1 MEMLMLHFFW
11 SPYIFR
17 EDSYR
22 KYEAN
27 NAEICKYARR
37 VLGKYTDVHL
47 DNFTASRVTRNPSDI
62 LLGHTTFDPVGGLS
76 DDWVRDNALA
86 SGEPCHPNTYLMV
99 PILPVQI
106 AEHKKWSPF
115 VDSQFDAA
123 RLIFGICGDYW
134 YEQIQALPADT
145 PIGRIKH
152 KLVRIDMGCEAR
164 LFGTPRRY
172 SPESMNG
179 LLHLSDLQPHKGFDM
194 LLDSIDPARMRLHL
208 GSGSLRNHA
217 NQRVRIRDK
226 EVISLG
232 WMDNSNPQ
240 VDRFVK
246 EQCAFY
252 IHTSS
257 LDAQA
262 TAILEN
268 CARGLVP
275 IVTPESGFRSPHA
288 IYLTQDPARNR
299 EIILAAMAM
308 SPAEYE
314 ARSTGVVEQIRT
326 NHAWETVFGT
336 VWETIQADIRH
347 RHTA

>member
-1 MEMLMLHFFW
+1 MLHFFW

-17 EDSYR
+17 EDSYS

-27 NAEICKYARR
+27 NAEICKHARR
-37 VLGKYTDVHL
+37 VLGKHTDIHL
-47 DNFTASRVTRNPSDI
+47 ESFTASRVTRNPSDI
-62 LLGHTTFDPVGGLS
+62 LLGHTTFDPAGGVS
-76 DDWVRDNALA
+76 DDWVRDNAL
-86 SGEPCHPNTYLMV
+86 SPGEPCHPNTYIMV

-123 RLIFGICGDYW
+123 RLIFGICGEYW
-134 YEQIQALPADT
+134 YEQIQALPVDT

-164 LFGTPRRY
+164 LFGSPRRY
-172 SPESMNG
+172 TPESMNG
-179 LLHLSDLQPHKGFDM
+179 LLHLSDLQPHKGFDL
-194 LLDSIDPARMRLHL
+194 LLDSIDPSRMRLHL
-208 GSGSLRNHA
+208 GSGNLRSYP
-217 NQRVRIRDK
+217 NQRVRIHDK

-240 VDRFVK
+240 VDHFVK

-288 IYLTQDPARNR
+288 IYLTQDTARNR

-314 ARSTGVVEQIRT
+314 ARSAGVVEQIRT
-326 NHAWETVFGT
+326 NHSWETVFGT
-336 VWETIQADIRH
+336 VWETIQADMRQ
-347 RHTA
+347 RYTA

>member
-1 MEMLMLHFFW
+1 MLHFFW

-27 NAEICKYARR
+27 NAEICKHARR
-37 VLGKYTDVHL
+37 VLGKHTDIHL
-47 DNFTASRVTRNPSDI
+47 ESFTASRVTRNPSDI
-62 LLGHTTFDPVGGLS
+62 LLGHTTFDPAGGVS
-76 DDWVRDNALA
+76 DDWVRDNAL
-86 SGEPCHPNTYLMV
+86 SPGEPCHPNTYIMV

-123 RLIFGICGDYW
+123 RLIFGICGEYW
-134 YEQIQALPADT
+134 YEQIQALPVDT

-164 LFGTPRRY
+164 LFGSPRRY
-172 SPESMNG
+172 TPESMNG
-179 LLHLSDLQPHKGFDM
+179 LLHLSDLQPHKGFDL
-194 LLDSIDPARMRLHL
+194 LLDSIDPSRMRLHL
-208 GSGSLRNHA
+208 GSGNLRSYP
-217 NQRVRIRDK
+217 NQRVRIHDK

-240 VDRFVK
+240 VDHFVK

-288 IYLTQDPARNR
+288 IYLTQDTARNR

-314 ARSTGVVEQIRT
+314 ARSAGVVEQIRT
-326 NHAWETVFGT
+326 NHSWETVFGT
-336 VWETIQADIRH
+336 VWETIQADMRQ
-347 RHTA
+347 RYTA

>member
-1 MEMLMLHFFW
+1 MLHFFW

-17 EDSYR
+17 EDSYN

-27 NAEICKYARR
+27 NAEICKHARR
-37 VLGKYTDVHL
+37 VLGKHTDIHL
-47 DNFTASRVTRNPSDI
+47 ESFTASRVTRNPSDI
-62 LLGHTTFDPVGGLS
+62 LLGHTTFDPAGGVS
-76 DDWVRDNALA
+76 DDWVRDNAL
-86 SGEPCHPNTYLMV
+86 SPGEPCHPNTYIMV

-123 RLIFGICGDYW
+123 RLIFGICGEYW
-134 YEQIQALPADT
+134 YEQIQALPVDT

-172 SPESMNG
+172 TPESMNG
-179 LLHLSDLQPHKGFDM
+179 LLHLSDLQPHKGFDL
-194 LLDSIDPARMRLHL
+194 LLDSIDPSRMRLHL
-208 GSGSLRNHA
+208 GSGNLRSYP
-217 NQRVRIRDK
+217 NQRLRIRDK

-240 VDRFVK
+240 VDHFVK

-288 IYLTQDPARNR
+288 IYLTQDTARNR

-314 ARSTGVVEQIRT
+314 ARSAGVVEQIRT
-326 NHAWETVFGT
+326 NHSWETVFGT
-336 VWETIQADIRH
+336 VWETIQADMRQ
-347 RHTA
+347 RYRA

>member
-1 MEMLMLHFFW
+1 M
-11 SPYIFR
+11 
-17 EDSYR
+17 
-22 KYEAN
+22 
-27 NAEICKYARR
+27 
-37 VLGKYTDVHL
+37 
-47 DNFTASRVTRNPSDI
+47 TRNPSDI
-62 LLGHTTFDPVGGLS
+62 LLGHTTFDPAGGVS
-76 DDWVRDNALA
+76 DDWVRDNAL
-86 SGEPCHPNTYLMV
+86 SPGEPCHPNTYIMV

-123 RLIFGICGDYW
+123 RLIFGICGEYW
-134 YEQIQALPADT
+134 YEQIQALPVDT

-172 SPESMNG
+172 TPESMNG
-179 LLHLSDLQPHKGFDM
+179 LLHLSDLQPHKGFDL
-194 LLDSIDPARMRLHL
+194 LLDSIDPSRMRLHL
-208 GSGSLRNHA
+208 GSGNLRSYP
-217 NQRVRIRDK
+217 NQRLRIRDK

-240 VDRFVK
+240 VDHFVK

-288 IYLTQDPARNR
+288 IYLTQDTARNR

-314 ARSTGVVEQIRT
+314 ARSAGVVEQIRT
-326 NHAWETVFGT
+326 NHSWETVFGT
-336 VWETIQADIRH
+336 VWETIQADMRQ
-347 RHTA
+347 RYRA

>member
-1 MEMLMLHFFW
+1 MLHFFW

-17 EDSYR
+17 EDSYS

-27 NAEICKYARR
+27 NAEICKHARR
-37 VLGKYTDVHL
+37 VLGKHTDIHL
-47 DNFTASRVTRNPSDI
+47 ESFTASRVTRNPSDI
-62 LLGHTTFDPVGGLS
+62 LLGHTTFDPAGGVS
-76 DDWVRDNALA
+76 DDWVRDNAL
-86 SGEPCHPNTYLMV
+86 SPGEPCHPNTYIMV

-123 RLIFGICGDYW
+123 RLIFGICGEYW
-134 YEQIQALPADT
+134 YEQIQALPVDT

-164 LFGTPRRY
+164 LFGSPRRY
-172 SPESMNG
+172 TPESMNG
-179 LLHLSDLQPHKGFDM
+179 LLHLSDLQPHKGFDL
-194 LLDSIDPARMRLHL
+194 LLDSIDPSRMRLHL
-208 GSGSLRNHA
+208 GSGNLRSYP
-217 NQRVRIRDK
+217 NQRIRIHDK

-288 IYLTQDPARNR
+288 IYLTQDTARNR

-314 ARSTGVVEQIRT
+314 ARSAGVVEQIRT
-326 NHAWETVFGT
+326 NHSWETVFGT
-336 VWETIQADIRH
+336 VWETIQADMRQ
-347 RHTA
+347 RYTA

>member
-1 MEMLMLHFFW
+1 MLHFFW

-17 EDSYR
+17 EDSYN

-27 NAEICKYARR
+27 NAEICKHARR
-37 VLGKYTDVHL
+37 VLGKHTDIHL
-47 DNFTASRVTRNPSDI
+47 ESFTASRVTRNPSDI
-62 LLGHTTFDPVGGLS
+62 LLGHTTFDPAGGVS
-76 DDWVRDNALA
+76 DDWVRDNAL
-86 SGEPCHPNTYLMV
+86 SPGEPCHPNTYIMV

-123 RLIFGICGDYW
+123 RLIFGICGEYW
-134 YEQIQALPADT
+134 YEQIQALPVDT

-164 LFGTPRRY
+164 LFGSPRRY
-172 SPESMNG
+172 TPESMNG
-179 LLHLSDLQPHKGFDM
+179 LLHLSDLQPHKGFDL
-194 LLDSIDPARMRLHL
+194 LLDSIDPSRMRLHL
-208 GSGSLRNHA
+208 GSGSLRNHP
-217 NQRVRIRDK
+217 NQRVRIHDK

-240 VDRFVK
+240 VDHFVK

-288 IYLTQDPARNR
+288 IYLTQDTARNR

-314 ARSTGVVEQIRT
+314 ARSAGVVEQIRT
-326 NHAWETVFGT
+326 NHSWETVFGT
-336 VWETIQADIRH
+336 VWETIQADMRQ
-347 RHTA
+347 RYTA